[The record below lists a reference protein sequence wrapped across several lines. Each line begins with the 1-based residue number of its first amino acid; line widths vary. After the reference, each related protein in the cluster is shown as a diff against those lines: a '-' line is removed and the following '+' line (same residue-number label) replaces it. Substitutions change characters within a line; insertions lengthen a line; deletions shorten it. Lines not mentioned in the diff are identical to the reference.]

1 MAHFKKGQSGNPK
14 GRPKGATD
22 RRNALRGLLEPHA
35 PELVEKAV
43 ELALEG
49 DATALRMC
57 LDRLI
62 PSLPADS
69 SPVVLGPVADNNP
82 TKAGEAILA
91 QAFSGTISPET
102 AQRLLGSLRTQTQ
115 IAEVGELEERIT
127 ALEAEGAAQ

>member
-22 RRNALRGLLEPHA
+22 RRGALRELLEPHA

-91 QAFSGTISPET
+91 QAFSGTISP
-102 AQRLLGSLRTQTQ
+102 
-115 IAEVGELEERIT
+115 
-127 ALEAEGAAQ
+127 